1 MTRKLKILISSLNFS
16 PELTGIGKYSGE
28 MAHWLAARGHD
39 VRVITAPPYYP
50 DWKVW
55 DGYSATTF
63 RREESFGV
71 RVYRCPLWVPRRVSG
86 VKRIV
91 HLATYAMSNLAA
103 MLSQCG
109 WRPDVVWVAQPALFS
124 APAAL
129 LLARLTGA
137 RSWLHVQDYEVDAA
151 FEMGLLRGERIRAMV
166 SAGERALI
174 RGFDVVSSISGRMV
188 DRAQAKGIA
197 LERLEFFPNWVDL
210 AGIRPLNT
218 VSPYRASLG
227 IAPDAVVALYSGNM
241 GAKQG
246 LEILAAAARSLLHDQ
261 RVCFV
266 FCGDGAGKEQLAR
279 ACEGLANI
287 RMLPLQPKEQLNDL
301 LGLADIHL
309 LPQRADAADLV
320 LPSKLTGMLASGRPV
335 VVTAAPQTELGQ
347 VVRNSDCGVLVPP
360 EDPAAFADA
369 IRTLAGDPDA
379 RARMGA
385 AARRY
390 AELKLDS
397 DAVLAAF
404 ERRMLALSPGP

>member
-1 MTRKLKILISSLNFS
+1 LTRKLKILISSLNFS

-55 DGYSATTF
+55 DGYSARSF

-103 MLSQCG
+103 MLSQWG

-210 AGIRPLNT
+210 AHIRPLNT
-218 VSPYRASLG
+218 ASPYRASLG
-227 IAPDAVVALYSGNM
+227 IPPDAVVALYSGNM

-266 FCGDGAGKEQLAR
+266 FCGDGAGKEQLAC
-279 ACEGLANI
+279 ACEGLPNV
-287 RMLPLQPKEQLNDL
+287 RLLPLQPKEQLNDL

-390 AELKLDS
+390 AESKLDS